1 MTDRFAA
8 LDLSPNAYAVVDAD
22 LRMVWVNNALA
33 RQADVPRD
41 QLIGRRVFDGIP
53 AYNEPQNLAARE
65 LVRRSVA
72 KALAT
77 GETDRTPLYAF
88 DPQGGAQVFLTVSHT
103 PIADEDGQVR
113 SVLAHVVE
121 ATDVVRLQTEGY
133 DAARPPASLPEVA
146 SYIVS
151 SALNTQ
157 AANRT
162 LMAETERLR
171 QMFEQAPG
179 FMALL
184 VGPDHT
190 FALVN
195 AAYRRLVGNRELIG
209 RPARDGV
216 ADIYDQGYGEI
227 LDQVRRTGEAFVGS
241 EMSLVTHQDSVEPL
255 HKYVD
260 FVFQPLIDE
269 AGEVFGIFLQGQEVT
284 ERVNAARTQNLL
296 VRELRHRVKNT
307 LATVRAIATRTA
319 RTAETPESFIKA
331 LETRLIALSTAHELL
346 TQGRWE
352 RVPLRDLVEGEL
364 RPFDLSR
371 ISIEGPD
378 ACLPARVAM
387 PMGLAVHELAT
398 NAAKHGALSV
408 SAGSVDIAWWV
419 IESGPSRSL
428 RFTWI
433 ERGGPP
439 VTIPERRG
447 FGTEILDGLMRRG
460 AEPVLDYAREGL
472 RCTLDIPLDDLPNVH
487 PAQRAR
493 DAD

>member
-1 MTDRFAA
+1 MNDRFAA

-22 LRMVWVNNALA
+22 LRMVWVNSSLA
-33 RQADVPRD
+33 RQAGTPRD
-41 QLIGRRVFDGIP
+41 QLIGQRVFEGIP
-53 AYNEPQNLAARE
+53 AYNEPRNSAARE

-72 KALAT
+72 KAIES

-88 DPQGGAQVFLTVSHT
+88 DLEGRAQIFLTVSHT

-121 ATDVVRLQTEGY
+121 ATDVVRLQTDGHN
-133 DAARPPASLPEVA
+133 AATPLASLPEVA
-146 SYIVS
+146 SYILS
-151 SALNTQ
+151 SAFTAQ

-190 FALVN
+190 FTLVN
-195 AAYRRLVGNRELIG
+195 AAYRRLVGDRPLVG
-209 RPARDGV
+209 RPASEGV
-216 ADIYDQGYGEI
+216 ADIYDQGYGQI

-241 EMSLVTHQDSVEPL
+241 EMSVVTHDDSGEPI

-260 FVFQPLIDE
+260 FVFQPLIDA

-284 ERVNAARTQNLL
+284 ERVNAARTQDLL

-307 LATVRAIATRTA
+307 LATVRAIAARSA
-319 RTAETPESFIKA
+319 RTAETPEAFVKVF
-331 LETRLIALSTAHELL
+331 ETRLIALATAHELL

-352 RVPLRDLVEGEL
+352 SVPLRALVDGEL

-371 ISIEGPD
+371 IRIEGQD
-378 ACLPARVAM
+378 TCLPAPVAM
-387 PMGLAVHELAT
+387 PMGLALHELAT

-408 SAGSVDIAWWV
+408 SEGSVDIVWWV
-419 IESGPSRSL
+419 IETDRSRSL
-428 RFTWI
+428 RFTWV
-433 ERGGPP
+433 ERGGPA
-439 VTIPERRG
+439 VTTPERRG

-460 AEPVLDYAREGL
+460 AEPVLDYARDGL
-472 RCTLDIPLDDLPNVH
+472 RCTLEIALDDIPAIH
-487 PAQRAR
+487 AAQSLRNAS
-493 DAD
+493 